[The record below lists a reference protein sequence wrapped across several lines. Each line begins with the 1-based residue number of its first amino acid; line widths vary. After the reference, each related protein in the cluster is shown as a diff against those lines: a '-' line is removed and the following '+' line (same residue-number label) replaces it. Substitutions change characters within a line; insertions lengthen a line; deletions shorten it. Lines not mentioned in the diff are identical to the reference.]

1 MPEGPECRKYGQ
13 DLARRISGKT
23 LQAVEIVSG
32 RYLKK
37 EPTGLEVFRNHLPMK
52 IVGAGTHGKFI
63 YWILGEEL
71 SVWSTLGMTGHW
83 ASEPDKHTRVKFTLN
98 DGATFFSDQR
108 NFGTLKF
115 VRGKFQLIEKL
126 KAMGP
131 DMLAEDVSDEVF
143 AAAIRKKPAWE
154 ITKALMDQSI
164 IAGVGNYIKSD
175 SLWLAGISPKRSVNS
190 LTDQDMSALNRSI
203 KHIMRESFQSGGA
216 TIRTYKSLEGEEED
230 YTRRFLVYNQA
241 IDPDGNEV
249 IKENTQDGRSTYWSP
264 IAQK

>member
-23 LQAVEIVSG
+23 LQSIEIIGG

-37 EPTGLEVFRNHLPMK
+37 DPTGIEVFRNHLPMN
-52 IVGAGTHGKFI
+52 IVGAGTHGKFV

-71 SVWSTLGMTGHW
+71 SIWSTLGMTGSW
-83 ASEPDKHTRVKFTLN
+83 SSEKTKHSRLKFTLN
-98 DGATFFSDQR
+98 DGAVFFNDQR

-126 KAMGP
+126 RSMGP

-143 AAAIRKKPAWE
+143 SEALRRKPNWE
-154 ITKALMDQSI
+154 ITKAIMDQSI

-175 SLWLAGISPKRSVNS
+175 SLWLAGISPKRSVES

-216 TIRTYKSLEGEEED
+216 TIRTYKSFNGEEGD
-230 YTRRFLVYNQA
+230 YSRKFLVYNQT
-241 IDPDGNEV
+241 IDPDGNPV
-249 IKENTQDGRSTYWSP
+249 IKENTSDGRSTYWSP
-264 IAQK
+264 TTQK

>member
-23 LQAVEIVSG
+23 LKAVEIVGG

-37 EPTGLEVFRNHLPMK
+37 DPTGLEAFRNHLPMN
-52 IVGAGTHGKFI
+52 IVGAGTHGKFV

-71 SVWSTLGMTGHW
+71 SVWSTLGMTGRW
-83 ASEPDKHTRVKFTLN
+83 AAESDTHARVRFILN
-98 DGATFFSDQR
+98 DGSVFFSDQR

-131 DMLAEDVSDEVF
+131 DMLAEDVSDETFSLAVR
-143 AAAIRKKPAWE
+143 RKPNWE
-154 ITKALMDQSI
+154 ITKAIMDQSI

-175 SLWLAGISPKRSVNS
+175 SLWLAGISPKRTVTS
-190 LTDQDMSALNRSI
+190 LTDPELSALNRSI
-203 KHIMRESFQSGGA
+203 KHVMRESFQSGGA
-216 TIRTYKSLEGEEED
+216 TIQTYKSFDGQDGD
-230 YTRRFLVYNQA
+230 YTRKFLVYNQSA
-241 IDPDGNEV
+241 DPDGNEV

-264 IAQK
+264 AVQK